1 MVDSNRLEGRQ
12 LDDMLLLIDR
22 QPGARKQSGEYK
34 GPTMLPLCVPMTILS
49 PATRNELVASAFL

>member
-1 MVDSNRLEGRQ
+1 MVHSNRLEGGQ
-12 LDDMLLLIDR
+12 LDDMLLWINC
-22 QPGARKQSGEYK
+22 QPGPSGRPGEYE